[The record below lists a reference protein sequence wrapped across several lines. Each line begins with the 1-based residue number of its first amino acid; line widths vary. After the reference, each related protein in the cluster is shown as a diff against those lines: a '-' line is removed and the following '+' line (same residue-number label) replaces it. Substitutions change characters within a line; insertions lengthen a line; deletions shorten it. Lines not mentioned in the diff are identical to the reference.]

1 MNAKLNEAGST
12 VVDTQKL
19 PSQEVLPPRAK
30 RRRFSTAEKV
40 RILALVDAGAPGE
53 QGQILRREGVYASQ
67 LPLWRAAVKADG
79 RGAGK
84 RGPKPRSHEE
94 LVKEIKRLKKQVES
108 YERKTAK
115 YELII
120 DVQKKMSLM
129 LNSPLTDEESSELNS

>member
-1 MNAKLNEAGST
+1 MNAKLDEAGST
-12 VVDTQKL
+12 AVDTKSL
-19 PSQEVLPPRAK
+19 SSQEVLPPRAK

-40 RILALVDAGAPGE
+40 RILALVDACATGE

-67 LPLWRAAVKADG
+67 LPIWRARVKVVG

-84 RGPKPRSHEE
+84 IGPKPRSHEE
-94 LVKEIKRLKKQVES
+94 LVKENKRLKKQVES

-120 DVQKKMSLM
+120 DVQEKISLTCTIG
-129 LNSPLTDEESSELNS
+129 L